1 MGASDDHSSNF
12 DSSGYRC
19 KGLPTGLLEI
29 FGLGHCGWAIVVV
42 PRGNTLGLVS
52 DLVSQTIVI

>member
-1 MGASDDHSSNF
+1 VEDSNDHSSNF
-12 DSSGYRC
+12 DSSGNRR

-52 DLVSQTIVI
+52 DLDSQSIVN

>member
-1 MGASDDHSSNF
+1 MEASNDHSANF
-12 DSSGYRC
+12 DPSGYRC

-29 FGLGHCGWAIVVV
+29 FGLGHCGRALVVV

-52 DLVSQTIVI
+52 DLVSQSIVN